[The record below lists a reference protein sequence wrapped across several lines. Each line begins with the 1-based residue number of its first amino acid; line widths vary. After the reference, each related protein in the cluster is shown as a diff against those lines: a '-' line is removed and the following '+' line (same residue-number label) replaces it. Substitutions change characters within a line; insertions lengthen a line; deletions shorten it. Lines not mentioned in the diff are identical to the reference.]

1 MRRLISMVMLSA
13 VLTAG
18 PAFAQL
24 APGDPG
30 ARTERP
36 ATASYW
42 GDTGLWFIPTAETV
56 KPGGWSFS
64 LYRY

>member
-1 MRRLISMVMLSA
+1 MRRLITMMMLSA

-18 PAFAQL
+18 PAFAQF

-30 ARTERP
+30 ARTEHP

-42 GDTGLWFIPTAETV
+42 GDTGLWFVPQP
-56 KPGGWSFS
+56 KP
-64 LYRY
+64 